1 MKPLPKKI
9 LVFGAT
15 GVIGKY
21 IITALVEN
29 KDTFDAIGVFT
40 SPETLQNK
48 QKEID
53 SLKSEGVKIIIGSVQ
68 SESDVKRAYEGTSS
82 LHDLIF
88 GRHI

>member
-21 IITALVEN
+21 IINALVEN

-53 SLKSEGVKIIIGSVQ
+53 FLKSQGVNIIAGSVQ

-82 LHDLIF
+82 LHDRNF
-88 GRHI
+88 GRQI